1 MFLCV
6 PNREKWKAEAKDLK
20 VLEIL
25 QAKDYK
31 LQELDQVLLSWYVEC
46 IVSEPCLC
54 RILVSEQRNL
64 P

>member
-31 LQELDQVLLSWYVEC
+31 LQELDQVLLS
-46 IVSEPCLC
+46 
-54 RILVSEQRNL
+54 
-64 P
+64 